1 MSPAE
6 RQQARLSL
14 LRYLDAAAES
24 APGRGIGEAVLQQY
38 LVAEGFSGGAQMAK
52 AELTYLEEKGLVVKV
67 AKSFSP
73 ELPVWRITAAGR
85 DAYAQAIA

>member
-1 MSPAE
+1 MTQPE
-6 RQQARLSL
+6 RQQARVSL

-38 LVAEGFSGGAQMAK
+38 LVGEGFSGGAQMAK

-67 AKSFSP
+67 AKKISP
-73 ELPVWRITAAGR
+73 ELPVWRITADGR
-85 DAYAQAIA
+85 DAYAQETA